1 MVTYFNKRWKSLV
14 LKGNLLGL
22 VRKRNKK
29 EVIDNTWI
37 EIFIKD
43 ILISLNIEFE
53 EQVYVY
59 YINEKNQKRYFIADF
74 IIGNKI
80 IEVNGDYWHGNPRI
94 FNNESLDSRQREK
107 VKKDIYKKSKLEELG
122 FSVHYI
128 WEYDINNNKDLV
140 IEYIKQK
147 IAS

>member
-74 IIGNKI
+74 IM
-80 IEVNGDYWHGNPRI
+80 I
-94 FNNESLDSRQREK
+94 F
-107 VKKDIYKKSKLEELG
+107 
-122 FSVHYI
+122 
-128 WEYDINNNKDLV
+128 
-140 IEYIKQK
+140 
-147 IAS
+147 